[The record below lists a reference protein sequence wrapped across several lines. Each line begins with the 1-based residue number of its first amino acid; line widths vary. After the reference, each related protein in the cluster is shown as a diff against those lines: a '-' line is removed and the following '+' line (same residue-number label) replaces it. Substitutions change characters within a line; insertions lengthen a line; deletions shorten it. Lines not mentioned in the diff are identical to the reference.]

1 MDATMVPV
9 VVLVAAAL
17 HAVWNALA
25 HALPDKVVGFALI
38 NAAFLGGGVL
48 LACLAPLPDARA
60 WPYLAASAV
69 LQVLYQL
76 LLLQAYRLGDF
87 GQMYPLARGTAPW
100 LVAALSVLV
109 LGRPLGTAQ
118 WAGVLVISAGLAGL
132 ALADGVP
139 GRAQLPAVA
148 AALGTGAMIAG
159 YTVVDGTGVRTS
171 TTVLGYIAWMFVLQG
186 AGMLLT
192 AVLLRGPSLF
202 CEPGPGWLQGIAG
215 GVLSLTAYGLVVWA
229 QAHGDLATIAALR
242 ETSIVIAALIG
253 ALVFRERLGAARMA
267 AGAVV
272 VAGIAVLQLA
282 PV

>member
-1 MDATMVPV
+1 MVPV

>member
-109 LGRPLGTAQ
+109 LGRPLGTGQ
-118 WAGVLVISAGLAGL
+118 WAGILVISAGLAGL

-171 TTVLGYIAWMFVLQG
+171 TTVLGYIAWLFVLQG

-202 CEPGPGWLQGIAG
+202 CEPGPGWVQGVTG
-215 GVLSLTAYGLVVWA
+215 GVLSLAAYGLVVWA

-242 ETSIVIAALIG
+242 ETSIVIAAVIG
-253 ALVFRERLGAARMA
+253 ALVFRERLGVARMA

-282 PV
+282 PA